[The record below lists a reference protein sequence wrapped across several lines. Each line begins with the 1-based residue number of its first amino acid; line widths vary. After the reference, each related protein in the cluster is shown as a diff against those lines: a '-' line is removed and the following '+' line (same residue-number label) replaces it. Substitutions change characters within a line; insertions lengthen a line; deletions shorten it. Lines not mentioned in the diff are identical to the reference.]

1 MTQFMYITWDVSP
14 VIFKI
19 GGFELRWYGLL
30 FAAGFVLGYQ
40 ILARIF
46 KLEKQK
52 EEALDS
58 LLLTMIISTVLG
70 ARIGHYVF
78 YEGYRFAD
86 APIQFII
93 DMLVPPYAG
102 LASHGASIG
111 ILIGLYIYTKKQKA
125 TYLWVTDRVVI
136 AAALGGASIRFG
148 NLMNSEIV
156 GKATD
161 VSWAFLFKQNMEFE
175 QVPRHAAQ
183 LYEAL
188 SCLILFG
195 ILLTLYNKWK
205 EKAPAGALTGLFF
218 TWIFTLRF
226 CYEFLKENQE
236 DFENT
241 MTLNMGQILS
251 IPLVIFGLYL
261 LYRSL
266 LSKKPLTI

>member
-1 MTQFMYITWDVSP
+1 M
-14 VIFKI
+14 
-19 GGFELRWYGLL
+19 
-30 FAAGFVLGYQ
+30 
-40 ILARIF
+40 
-46 KLEKQK
+46 
-52 EEALDS
+52 
-58 LLLTMIISTVLG
+58 
-70 ARIGHYVF
+70 
-78 YEGYRFAD
+78 
-86 APIQFII
+86 
-93 DMLVPPYAG
+93 
-102 LASHGASIG
+102 
-111 ILIGLYIYTKKQKA
+111 
-125 TYLWVTDRVVI
+125 
-136 AAALGGASIRFG
+136 
-148 NLMNSEIV
+148 
-156 GKATD
+156 
-161 VSWAFLFKQNMEFE
+161 FKQNTEYE

-188 SCLILFG
+188 SCLVLFG